1 MDGGG
6 DGGGR
11 CGGGGREELIETV
24 LTCEGNIS
32 DPELPKKL
40 THLVHALKHVT
51 HSGMYFYYYFYCYSL
66 YSIQVILPLHWDVG
80 LSNTARGKLLA

>member
-51 HSGMYFYYYFYCYSL
+51 HSGMYCYNFYHFF
-66 YSIQVILPLHWDVG
+66 VVFRLPYPHQG
-80 LSNTARGKLLA
+80 L